1 MGVSEFQWDP
11 VKNERLKR
19 ARKVGFE
26 EILGARLVAIEDH
39 PSREGQKKM
48 IFEYAN
54 YMWVVPFVEAEE
66 HIFLKTIYP
75 SRKYTK
81 KYHGGTPQ

>member
-11 VKNERLKR
+11 VQNERLKR

-26 EILGARLVAIEDH
+26 EILKARLVAIEDH
-39 PSREGQKKM
+39 PSRKGQKKM
-48 IFEYAN
+48 IFEWGN
-54 YMWVVPFVEAEE
+54 YMWVVPFVETEE
-66 HIFLKTIYP
+66 HIFLKTVYP

-81 KYHGGTPQ
+81 KYQGGTPQ